1 MEGIVGDRHR
11 HTSIREWQFRVS
23 KHLGPSLGG
32 TRRRMILGCIRGP
45 TFLGL
50 SILSYCKTEMM
61 LVSPTPVSQVD
72 VATAMILKIEAL
84 HKGPM
89 RVLDEEFEGAGCCLV
104 AVVVNL
110 TLRPVV
116 G

>member
-1 MEGIVGDRHR
+1 M
-11 HTSIREWQFRVS
+11 
-23 KHLGPSLGG
+23 
-32 TRRRMILGCIRGP
+32 
-45 TFLGL
+45 GL

-116 G
+116 GVVAASEISSCCWLFQRCPLKSDDEAGWPCVKLVVPVIVVVC